1 MIQATSFIWMDGQL
15 VPWKDATVH
24 VLTHT
29 LHYGLGVF
37 EGIRC
42 YKGRSGTAIFRLKE
56 HTERLFRSAK
66 VVQLDIPYSQDQIA
80 DAIVETVRANELAE
94 GYIRPLV
101 YIGYGEMGLYAKGA
115 SIRIS
120 IAVWPWGT
128 YLGEEGIRQGIRVR
142 VSSFSRHHVNISLT
156 RAKVCGY
163 YVNSQLAKR
172 EAKETGFDEAVLL
185 DTDGFVTEGPGENI
199 FIVKK
204 GVLKTTPM
212 SSSILE
218 GITRDTILQ
227 LARELEIEAVEERFT
242 RDDLYLADE
251 AFFTGTAAEVT
262 PIREVDGRIIGD
274 GRPGPVTQTLQNTFF
289 DIVRGKVEARQ
300 GWLSYV

>member
-1 MIQATSFIWMDGQL
+1 VIQETAYIWMDGKL
-15 VPWKDATVH
+15 IAWKDATVH
-24 VLTHT
+24 VLTHS

-42 YKGRSGTAIFRLKE
+42 YKGSSGTAVFRLDE
-56 HTERLFRSAK
+56 HTERLFASAK
-66 VVQLDIPYSQDQIA
+66 AVQLPIPFSLKA
-80 DAIVETVRANELAE
+80 VKEAIVETVRENKLEE

-101 YIGYGEMGLYAKGA
+101 FIGYGEMGLYIKDPKIQLA
-115 SIRIS
+115 

-128 YLGEEGIRQGIRVR
+128 YLGEEGIKRGIRVS
-142 VSSFSRHHVNISLT
+142 VSSFARHHVNTSLT
-156 RAKVCGY
+156 RAKVSGY

-172 EAKETGFDEAVLL
+172 EAKDAGFDEAVLL

-199 FIVKK
+199 FIVRR

-227 LARELEIEAVEERFT
+227 LAQEQKIKTREERFT

-262 PIREVDGRIIGD
+262 PIREVDGRVIGE
-274 GRPGPVTQTLQNTFF
+274 GKPGPITQQLQKSFF
-289 DIVRGKVEARQ
+289 DIVRGKEKSHRD
-300 GWLSYV
+300 WLTFV

>member
-1 MIQATSFIWMDGQL
+1 MIQETAFIWMDGKL
-15 VPWKDATVH
+15 VAWKDATVH
-24 VLTHT
+24 VLTHS

-42 YKGRSGTAIFRLKE
+42 YKGSSGTAVFRLDE
-56 HTERLFRSAK
+56 HTDRLFRSAK
-66 VVQLDIPYSQDQIA
+66 AVQLPVPFSFKEVKE
-80 DAIVETVRANELAE
+80 AILETVRANALEE

-101 YIGYGEMGLYAKGA
+101 FIGYGEMGLYIKEPN
-115 SIRIS
+115 IQLS

-128 YLGEEGIRQGIRVR
+128 YLGEEGIKRGIRVS
-142 VSSFSRHHVNISLT
+142 VSSFARHHVNTCLT
-156 RAKVCGY
+156 RAKVSGY

-172 EAKETGFDEAVLL
+172 EAKDAGFDEAVLL

-199 FIVKK
+199 FIVRK

-218 GITRDTILQ
+218 GITRDTLLQ
-227 LARELEIEAVEERFT
+227 LAREQNIETVEERFT

-262 PIREVDGRIIGD
+262 PIREVDGRQIGE
-274 GRPGPVTQTLQNTFF
+274 GKPGPITQQLQKSFF
-289 DIVRGKVEARQ
+289 DIVRGKEDAHRD
-300 GWLSYV
+300 WLTFI

>member
-1 MIQATSFIWMDGQL
+1 MIQETAYIWMDGKL
-15 VPWKDATVH
+15 IAWKDATVH
-24 VLTHT
+24 VLTHS

-42 YKGRSGTAIFRLKE
+42 YKGSSGTAVFRLDE
-56 HTERLFRSAK
+56 HTERLFASAK
-66 VVQLDIPYSQDQIA
+66 AVQLPIPFSLKA
-80 DAIVETVRANELAE
+80 VKEAIVETVRENKLEE

-101 YIGYGEMGLYAKGA
+101 FIGYGEMGLYIKDPKIQLA
-115 SIRIS
+115 

-128 YLGEEGIRQGIRVR
+128 YLGEEGIKRGIRVS
-142 VSSFSRHHVNISLT
+142 VSSFARHHVNTSLT
-156 RAKVCGY
+156 RAKVSGY

-172 EAKETGFDEAVLL
+172 EAKDAGFDEAVLL

-199 FIVKK
+199 FIVRR

-227 LARELEIEAVEERFT
+227 LAQEQKIKTREERFT

-262 PIREVDGRIIGD
+262 PIREVDGRVIGE
-274 GRPGPVTQTLQNTFF
+274 GKPGPITQQLQKSFF
-289 DIVRGKVEARQ
+289 DIVRGKEKSHRD
-300 GWLSYV
+300 WLTFV